1 MKAPVHAIAT
11 AAVLLALIAAPGAF
25 ARQAT
30 TAPGTHTFLAV
41 LITDKGIAIANSAR
55 LPRGVLA
62 TFAVKNK
69 SHRLQTFTILGHRT
83 PTLKPGGK
91 SSFTVL
97 LGKRGI
103 FPYRSTLDPARAFRG
118 LFIVY

>member
-1 MKAPVHAIAT
+1 MMLAT
-11 AAVLLALIAAPGAF
+11 SLALGALVVPGAF

-41 LITDKGIAIANSAR
+41 LITDKGIAVANSAR

-62 TFAVKNK
+62 TFSVKNQ
-69 SHRLQTFTILGHRT
+69 SHKLQNFTLLGHKT
-83 PTLKPGGK
+83 PTLRPGGK
-91 SSFTVL
+91 SSFSIL
-97 LGKRGI
+97 LSRRGI
-103 FPYRSTLDPARAFRG
+103 FPYRSTLDSARPFRG